1 MKFIKVPPTYTA
13 ETTESIKEDL
23 WRLVSTVGFRKEFSR
38 NIYYE
43 APAGVNYRYSNID
56 HVGHGFSPIMKDLK
70 AWVEWRLSTIGIHE
84 NFNHILCN
92 SYFMIERLSAHK
104 DDEPELEGGI
114 ASFSLGCSAI
124 FSYGKT
130 RACGNDVIIADKDLW
145 YGDREFFDTCYH
157 KVSPPEPDGDHE
169 SSHRLNFTLR
179 TVKC

>member
-13 ETTESIKEDL
+13 ETTESIKDDL

-43 APAGVNYRYSNID
+43 GEAGVNYRYSNID

-92 SYFMIERLSAHK
+92 SYFMIERLAAHK

-130 RACGNDVIIADKDLW
+130 RACLNDVTIADKDLW

-157 KVSPPEPDGDHE
+157 KVSSPEPDGDHE

>member
-1 MKFIKVPPTYTA
+1 MKFIKVPPPYIP

-38 NIYYE
+38 DIYYE
-43 APAGVNYRYSNID
+43 GVAGVNYRYSNID
-56 HVGHGFSPIMKDLK
+56 HIGHGFSPILLDLK
-70 AWVEWRLSTIGIHE
+70 AWVEWRLSTIGIRE

-92 SYFMIERLSAHK
+92 SYFMIERLAAHK

-114 ASFSLGCSAI
+114 ASFSLGCPAV

-130 RACGNDVIIADKDLW
+130 RACVNDVTIVDKDLW

-157 KVSPPEPDGDHE
+157 KVSSPEPDGDHE
-169 SSHRLNFTLR
+169 STHRLNFTLR